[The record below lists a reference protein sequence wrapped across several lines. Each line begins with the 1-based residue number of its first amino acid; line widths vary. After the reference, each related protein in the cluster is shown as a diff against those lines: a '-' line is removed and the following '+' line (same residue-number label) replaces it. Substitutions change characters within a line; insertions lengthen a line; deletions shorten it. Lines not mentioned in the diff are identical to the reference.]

1 MGIHIL
7 GGQSDNLP
15 FSETTSVDFSIRVYD
30 LPSHGVLTRLQ
41 YQAEIFL
48 KEQVSNPIRKKLV
61 TITTVIP

>member
-15 FSETTSVDFSIRVYD
+15 FSETISVDFSIRVYD

-48 KEQVSNPIRKKLV
+48 K
-61 TITTVIP
+61 